1 MKNIMKELCLSYA
14 TESETV
20 PNCIAASDELRVLVA
35 TDVRSE
41 GQNLQGAT
49 IVVNYDLP
57 WATGE
62 L

>member
-1 MKNIMKELCLSYA
+1 MELK
-14 TESETV
+14 TV
-20 PNCIAASDELRVLVA
+20 QNCIAASDELRVLVA
-35 TDVRSE
+35 TDVLSE